1 MLTRTRYRPYRVVV
15 ADNGST
21 DGSVEWLNSMTD
33 RIPLEVLRGPRP
45 QSEWYDLMFR
55 EIDTDYWV
63 ALHEDLIFT
72 GRDWLGD
79 LIAKM
84 EADPELQLLEGE
96 YFPPNLG
103 MAEPVSGE

>member
-1 MLTRTRYRPYRVVV
+1 MTIFLTSTNNRLPLELTLRSMLTRTRYRPYRAVV

-63 ALHEDLIFT
+63 ALDEDLIFT
-72 GRDWLGD
+72 GRDWRCLG
-79 LIAKM
+79 L
-84 EADPELQLLEGE
+84 
-96 YFPPNLG
+96 
-103 MAEPVSGE
+103 